1 MILLDTH
8 ILVWAITGDTTKL
21 SQMSFDQIDRAI
33 GRGEA
38 AVSAATFWELEV
50 KRRKPRG
57 NLPEL
62 PPIKDLRS
70 GVIRRGLIEVPVTGS
85 LWVDA
90 VSLIDDSFHQDP
102 ADQLIAATAIHLDCD
117 LYTMDDKM
125 LTWAEQSGRVRIY
138 RGQ

>member
-1 MILLDTH
+1 MDTH
-8 ILVWAITGDTTKL
+8 ILVWAVTGDIAKL
-21 SQMSFDQIDRAI
+21 SLQAFDDIDRAI
-33 GRGEA
+33 LRGDA

-70 GVIRRGLIEVPVTGS
+70 GVLRRGLVEVPITGS

-90 VSLIDDSFHQDP
+90 VSLIDKGYHQDP
-102 ADQLIAATAIHLDCD
+102 ADQLIVATAIHLNVELLTRD
-117 LYTMDDKM
+117 TKM
-125 LTWAEQSGRVRIY
+125 LAWAKQSGMVTVH
-138 RGQ
+138 QD

>member
-8 ILVWAITGDTTKL
+8 ILVWAVAGDTAKL
-21 SQMSFDQIDRAI
+21 PQQALDDLDRAI

-38 AVSAATFWELEV
+38 AASAATFWELEV

-57 NLPEL
+57 NLPNL

-70 GVIRRGLIEVPVTGS
+70 SVLRQGLAEVPITGS

-90 VSLIDDSFHQDP
+90 VSLTDEAFHQDP
-102 ADQLIAATAIHLDCD
+102 ADQLIVATAIHIDGELFTRDN
-117 LYTMDDKM
+117 KM
-125 LTWAEQSGRVRIY
+125 LTWARETGRVRVHQ
-138 RGQ
+138 G

>member
-8 ILVWAITGDTTKL
+8 VLVWAVTGDLTKL
-21 SQMSFDQIDRAI
+21 PQQSLDDIDRAI
-33 GRGEA
+33 LRGEA

-62 PPIKDLRS
+62 PPIKDFRSSLLRQ
-70 GVIRRGLIEVPVTGS
+70 GLVEVPITGS

-90 VSLIDDSFHQDP
+90 VGLIDKGYHQDP
-102 ADQLIAATAIHLDCD
+102 ADQLIVATAIHLDGELFTRD
-117 LYTMDDKM
+117 NKM
-125 LTWAEQSGRVRIY
+125 LTWARETGRVRLSNI
-138 RGQ
+138 

>member
-8 ILVWAITGDTTKL
+8 ILVWAVTGDTAKL
-21 SQMSFDQIDRAI
+21 PQPALDDIDRAI
-33 GRGEA
+33 MRSEA

-57 NLPEL
+57 NLPDL

-70 GVIRRGLIEVPVTGS
+70 GVIRRGLAEVPVTGS

-117 LYTMDDKM
+117 LYTMDDKI
-125 LTWAEQSGRVRIY
+125 LAWAEQTGRARIY
-138 RGQ
+138 QG

>member
-8 ILVWAITGDTTKL
+8 ILVWAVTGDITNL
-21 SQMSFDQIDRAI
+21 SQQALDDIDRGILRA
-33 GRGEA
+33 ET

-70 GVIRRGLIEVPVTGS
+70 SVLRKGLVEVPITGS

-90 VSLIDDSFHQDP
+90 VSLIDKGYHQDP
-102 ADQLIAATAIHLDCD
+102 ADQLIVATAIHLDCELFTKD
-117 LYTMDDKM
+117 NKM
-125 LTWAEQSGRVRIY
+125 LTWAQQTGRVRLFK
-138 RGQ
+138 G

>member
-8 ILVWAITGDTTKL
+8 ILVWAITDDTTKL
-21 SQMSFDQIDRAI
+21 SQESFDKIDRAI

-62 PPIKDLRS
+62 PPIKDFRS
-70 GVIRRGLIEVPVTGS
+70 SVVRQGLIEIPVTGS

-90 VSLIDDSFHQDP
+90 VSLIDQGYHRDP

-117 LYTMDDKM
+117 LNTLDDKIM
-125 LTWAEQSGRVRIY
+125 AWAEQTGRVRIY
-138 RGQ
+138 QG

>member
-8 ILVWAITGDTTKL
+8 VLVWAVTGDTAKL
-21 SQMSFDQIDRAI
+21 PQQTLDDIDRAI

-62 PPIKDLRS
+62 PPIKNLRS
-70 GVIRRGLIEVPVTGS
+70 SVLRQGLDEVPITGS

-90 VSLIDDSFHQDP
+90 VSLTDEAFHQDP
-102 ADQLIAATAIHLDCD
+102 ANQLIVATAIHLDGELFTRD
-117 LYTMDDKM
+117 NKM
-125 LTWAEQSGRVRIY
+125 LTWARETGRVRLSNI
-138 RGQ
+138 

>member
-8 ILVWAITGDTTKL
+8 VLVWAVTGDTAKL
-21 SQMSFDQIDRAI
+21 PQPALDYIDRAI
-33 GRGEA
+33 MRGEA

-57 NLPEL
+57 NLPDL

-70 GVIRRGLIEVPVTGS
+70 GVIRRGLAEVPVTGS

-90 VSLIDDSFHQDP
+90 VGLIDDSFHQDP
-102 ADQLIAATAIHLDCD
+102 ADQLIVATAIHLDCD
-117 LYTMDDKM
+117 LYTMDDKI
-125 LTWAEQSGRVRIY
+125 LAWARETGRVELLNI
-138 RGQ
+138 

>member
-8 ILVWAITGDTTKL
+8 ILVWAVTGDTTKL
-21 SQMSFDQIDRAI
+21 PRQALDDIDSAI
-33 GRGEA
+33 MRGEA

-70 GVIRRGLIEVPVTGS
+70 GVIRRGLAEVPVTGS

-102 ADQLIAATAIHLDCD
+102 ADQLIAATAINLDCD
-117 LYTMDDKM
+117 LYTLDDKM
-125 LTWAEQSGRVRIY
+125 LAWAEQTRRVRVY
-138 RGQ
+138 EG

>member
-8 ILVWAITGDTTKL
+8 ILVWAVTGDIAKL
-21 SQMSFDQIDRAI
+21 SLQAFDDIDRAI
-33 GRGEA
+33 LRGDA

-70 GVIRRGLIEVPVTGS
+70 GVLRRGLVEVPITGS

-90 VSLIDDSFHQDP
+90 VSLIDKGYHQDP
-102 ADQLIAATAIHLDCD
+102 ADQLIVATAIHLNGELLTRD
-117 LYTMDDKM
+117 TKM
-125 LTWAEQSGRVRIY
+125 LAWAKQSGMVTVH
-138 RGQ
+138 QD

>member
-8 ILVWAITGDTTKL
+8 ILVWAVTGDIAKL
-21 SQMSFDQIDRAI
+21 SLQAFDDIDRAI
-33 GRGEA
+33 LRGDA

-70 GVIRRGLIEVPVTGS
+70 GILRRGLVEVPITGS

-90 VSLIDDSFHQDP
+90 VSLIDKGYHQDP
-102 ADQLIAATAIHLDCD
+102 ADQLIVATAIHLNGELLTRD
-117 LYTMDDKM
+117 TKM
-125 LTWAEQSGRVRIY
+125 LAWAKQSGMVTVH
-138 RGQ
+138 QD

>member
-8 ILVWAITGDTTKL
+8 VLVWAVTGDTAKL
-21 SQMSFDQIDRAI
+21 PQQALDDIDRAI

-70 GVIRRGLIEVPVTGS
+70 SVLRQGLDEVPITGS

-90 VSLIDDSFHQDP
+90 VSLTDEAFHQDP
-102 ADQLIAATAIHLDCD
+102 ADQLIVATAIHLDAELLTRD
-117 LYTMDDKM
+117 NKM
-125 LTWAEQSGRVRIY
+125 LTWAEQTGRVRVFQ
-138 RGQ
+138 G